1 MIVALLIVAILL
13 VAIGLGVALA
23 DRLLATLAEHKA
35 SDMLSEPFGRP
46 ATVRVHGT
54 PFLTQALR
62 GRYDDIEVSGGG
74 LVIGEMAGAT
84 LEAHLYD
91 VQLPLRVLLEKR
103 ALTAVK
109 LVCRR
114 VEGNIV
120 LPYGEIA
127 RVSRIPGLTLTYSD
141 GRLLASAAVPVPGV
155 SQIARL
161 SGEAVLRVVSGDA
174 VWLRVQHIAVAGISL
189 PTLLIKQLLPA
200 LSVPIPL
207 PELPYGLRLAELKPG
222 PSGLIVTGFAE
233 SVVFTADRDAVVKP
247 PA

>member
-1 MIVALLIVAILL
+1 VIVALVIVLVVL
-13 VAIGLGVALA
+13 VAIGLAVALA
-23 DRLLATLAEHKA
+23 DRVLATFAEHKA
-35 SDMLSEPFGRP
+35 SDFLSEPFGRP

-54 PFLTQALR
+54 PFLAQALR
-62 GRYDDIEVSGGG
+62 GRYDDIEVNGGG

-84 LEAHLYD
+84 LDAHLYD
-91 VQLPLRVLLEKR
+91 VQIPFRELMDKR
-103 ALTAVK
+103 ASKLT
-109 LVCRR
+109 CRR
-114 VEGNIV
+114 VEADIV

-141 GRLLASAAVPVPGV
+141 GRLVASAAVPVPGI

-174 VWLRVQHIAVAGISL
+174 VWLRVRHIAVAGISL
-189 PTLLIKQLLPA
+189 PTLLIKQLMPA

-207 PELPYGLRLAELKPG
+207 PELPYGLRLADLTPG
-222 PSGLIVTGFAE
+222 PSGLIVTAFAE
-233 SVVFTADRDAVVKP
+233 SIVFIADPEPVAEP